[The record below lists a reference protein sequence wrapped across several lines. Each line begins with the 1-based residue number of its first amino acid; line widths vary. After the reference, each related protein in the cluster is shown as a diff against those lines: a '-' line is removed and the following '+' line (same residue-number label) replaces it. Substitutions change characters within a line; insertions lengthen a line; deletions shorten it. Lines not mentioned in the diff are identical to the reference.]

1 MGTTRRIRFH
11 VSRVSFPPGHPEPPS
26 SFTAL
31 ALWRRT
37 GLSFCGTSP
46 ECLLAAH
53 DPMRAG
59 HWQERRGRR
68 SGVSSACASGGP
80 PCSFVASPG
89 VLTWSLGED
98 DVRGGSR
105 HVFLFA
111 ANARSV
117 GRYFVSIPLS
127 TDFHPRILAF
137 LVDSRLAWLQK
148 GDFSNSYWV
157 DG

>member
-1 MGTTRRIRFH
+1 MLSNTQPTGTFPRLSQYRLLKLLVLR
-11 VSRVSFPPGHPEPPS
+11 SRTQWAPRAASGFTCPGSPFRQGIPEPPS

-59 HWQERRGRR
+59 HWQERRGRG

-80 PCSFVASPG
+80 PCSSVASPG

-105 HVFLFA
+105 
-111 ANARSV
+111 RT
-117 GRYFVSIPLS
+117 R
-127 TDFHPRILAF
+127 
-137 LVDSRLAWLQK
+137 
-148 GDFSNSYWV
+148 FSLCS
-157 DG
+157 